1 VHLTLPGTQRRRAAL
16 GRLGAFALG
25 LLFGGGSALAQP
37 RHGSELPRLD
47 DLRQLAAQA
56 RRERVPVLLF
66 FSTPGC
72 PYCAQARREYL
83 GPLHA
88 QGRAAGVLIRE
99 AEITGSR
106 TFIDLDGKPMRE
118 SALADRF
125 NVKMV
130 PHVELLDAELKPLGK
145 PLIGID
151 AAGFYGDYLRDAI
164 ATATTQLGH
173 SVHSPPLPA
182 PAKAR

>member
-16 GRLGAFALG
+16 GRLGAV
-25 LLFGGGSALAQP
+25 ALALCFVRGSVLADS
-37 RHGSELPRLD
+37 RHGPELPRLD
-47 DLRQLAAQA
+47 DLRALAAQV
-56 RRERVPVLLF
+56 RRERVPLLLF

-88 QGRAAGVLIRE
+88 QGKASGVLIRE
-99 AEITGSR
+99 VEITSSR
-106 TFIDLDGKPMRE
+106 TFTDLDGRPLRE

-145 PLIGID
+145 PLIGVD